1 MSAAVNDDELMK
13 RYVTIMDAATQGRT
27 LFRQR
32 LLDAGTA
39 TASVARLLD
48 TLPASPPLAIDRRRT
63 PANLRAPR
71 PERPAVQLIQLG
83 NDAAEE
89 HWYEVAYS
97 LLSQVIHA
105 TPLGEMHL
113 QARRH
118 GDVRK
123 LSHEMTALSAD
134 VACLS
139 TATLVG
145 PLAGLLAQLYGIG
158 DVSAWS
164 GELYRAAG
172 EVHSVARLVH
182 FLD

>member
-1 MSAAVNDDELMK
+1 MSAAVDADELMK

-27 LFRQR
+27 VFRQR
-32 LLDAGTA
+32 LLDAGT
-39 TASVARLLD
+39 TPTSVAKLLD

-63 PANLRAPR
+63 PAHLRAPR
-71 PERPAVQLIQLG
+71 PERPAVQLVQLG
-83 NDAAEE
+83 SDAAEE

-97 LLSQVIHA
+97 LLSQVVHA

-113 QARRH
+113 QARVR
-118 GDVRK
+118 GDVRQ

-139 TATLVG
+139 TAALVG
-145 PLAGLLAQLYGIG
+145 PLAGLLAHTYGLG
-158 DVSAWS
+158 DVAAWS
-164 GELYRAAG
+164 GDLYEAAG
-172 EVHSVARLVH
+172 QVHAIARLVH